1 MGWLIDH
8 PLIVADIHNMSTP
21 ATDSFLFGDHRVTV
35 TAEAYYDLI
44 FFAPYEWC
52 QFLLDHNG
60 WRYLDEACHVF
71 HRDHV
76 KMLADWAAIE
86 VEKLPEEIRHPK
98 DGTVRDIPT
107 LIRFLAAALPW
118 KIANRKLDDAHND
131 YADGEPTFA
140 SEQAVRAAA
149 KDLIDAA
156 LEYPPPYR
164 DNMVQR
170 SLIWTDFVDRAWLQG
185 LNIPTPWGTSRRRR

>member
-1 MGWLIDH
+1 
-8 PLIVADIHNMSTP
+8 MSTP
-21 ATDSFLFGDHRVTV
+21 ATDSFLFGDHRVIV
-35 TAEAYYDLI
+35 NSEAYYDLI
-44 FFAPYEWC
+44 FVAPYEWC

-76 KMLADWAAIE
+76 EMLAEWAAIE
-86 VEKLPEEIRHPK
+86 VEKLPEEIRHPI

-118 KIANRKLDDAHND
+118 KIANRKLDEAHMA
-131 YADGEPTFA
+131 YSEEAPTFA
-140 SEQAVRAAA
+140 SEQAVRSAA